1 MFIAFAGWSFGV
13 LEVLKLNSTVECLTQ
28 RRREAEGEEKDP
40 KSGGKVKAMAGRISR
55 ISFTLP

>member
-13 LEVLKLNSTVECLTQ
+13 MEVFKLNSTVECLTQ
-28 RRREAEGEEKDP
+28 RRREAESEEKDP
-40 KSGGKVKAMAGRISR
+40 KSGGKVKAMAGRGTR